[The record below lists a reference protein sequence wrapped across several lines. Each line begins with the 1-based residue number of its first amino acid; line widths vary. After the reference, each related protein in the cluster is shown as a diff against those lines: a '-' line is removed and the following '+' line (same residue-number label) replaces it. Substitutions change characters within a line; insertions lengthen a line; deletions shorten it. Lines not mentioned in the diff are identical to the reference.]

1 MSYNQPINNIKDWF
15 FMNIEDY
22 QENLR
27 NYIEDSLSKEDIKV
41 NIGLNELD
49 TLALDISR
57 VLDNRITDTINKIKG
72 ISKTKINS
80 ITKEL
85 IRKFLLGY
93 PVRLDDDFKNI
104 KLDIDNASYTRAWE
118 LLSEGFERNNTVML
132 DSILSRYKQ
141 NFIDLKSCSNEMYIE
156 YIHEFQK
163 DKNQMILL
171 KVNADDNY
179 KLDDILNCIKKN
191 YDLLSNYHYMIIIF
205 EDGDKPYDWLDIA
218 KTAIYMENFNLE
230 NNFNLFNRNQS
241 KRIEELNSFIK
252 KNENINF
259 NQDIEN
265 IIKNFYSGVAYG
277 FQFED
282 LFVSEDS
289 RKKVLIMQKVE
300 LDEEPKRCP
309 DCFETKVRGNSYTK
323 ILYKSFEC
331 QNTSCPSRSKIG
343 RGKRYDIFG
352 AKRRAFL
359 QRGNEED
366 SIDNDLYYK
375 YRRDIFECDEDLI
388 YDLIRLYSWSGDSVI
403 LINEKLSE
411 DYYHGRKII
420 NYNLEKTTKSNFFE
434 SLYITKLYNIIYE
447 NINIKSNYKRY
458 NQNKIGNSYLYNA
471 DSLEIIPKLKFEFN
485 GAITS
490 PPYYNAREYSKWPN
504 LISYF
509 SDMMVCARLVLD
521 SLKSDGIYIYNI
533 GDIVSRDNVYVTS
546 TMSNRRQMLGF
557 YSMLIFDIVG
567 YKLVGNIIWD
577 KGEVQSKRNSSANH
591 YPGYIKPI
599 NAYEHCI
606 VFAKSKEMNL
616 FRTEVKKIDTVKK
629 INSKGENKLGHSAP
643 YPIEIA
649 SLITCFIDKGIVLD
663 PFLGS
668 GTTAIALKEPNYI
681 TVGIEKNNEYY
692 ELCKR
697 RIKDS
702 YSKFNQISIL

>member
-1 MSYNQPINNIKDWF
+1 MNIKDL
-15 FMNIEDY
+15 
-22 QENLR
+22 QENLSS
-27 NYIEDSLSKEDIKV
+27 YLGDSLFKENIKV
-41 NIGLNELD
+41 NIELKDLD

-57 VLDNRITDTINKIKG
+57 VLDNRITDTINQIKE
-72 ISKTKINS
+72 INNTKINS

-85 IRKFLLGY
+85 LRKFLLGY
-93 PVRLDDDFKNI
+93 PVKLDGDFKNI
-104 KLDIDNASYTRAWE
+104 KFDIDNASYAKAWE

-141 NFIDLKSCSNEMYIE
+141 NFIDLKSCSNEMYID
-156 YIHEFQK
+156 YIHELQK

-179 KLDDILNCIKKN
+179 KLDDILNCIKEN
-191 YDLLSNYHYMIIIF
+191 YDSLSNYHYMTIIF
-205 EDGDKPYDWLDIA
+205 EDGDKPYDWIDIA
-218 KTAIYMENFNLE
+218 KIAIYMENFKVE
-230 NNFNLFNRNQS
+230 HNFNLFNRNQR
-241 KRIEELNSFIK
+241 KRIEELSSFIQN
-252 KNENINF
+252 NEHINF
-259 NQDIEN
+259 NQDIED

-282 LFVSEDS
+282 LFVSEDGT
-289 RKKVLIMQKVE
+289 KKVLIMQKVE

-309 DCFETKVRGNSYTK
+309 DCFDIKVRGNSYTK

-331 QNTSCPSRSKIG
+331 QNASCPSRSKIG

-366 SIDNDLYYK
+366 SIDKDLYYK
-375 YRRDIFECDEDLI
+375 YRRDVFEYDEDLV
-388 YDLIRLYSWSGDSVI
+388 YDLVRLYSWSGDSI
-403 LINEKLSE
+403 MLINIKFSE
-411 DYYHGRKII
+411 DYYYGRKIS
-420 NYNLEKTTKSNFFE
+420 NYSIEKTTKTKCFE
-434 SLYITKLYNIIYE
+434 SLYISKLYNMIYKNII
-447 NINIKSNYKRY
+447 INSTDKSYK
-458 NQNKIGNSYLYNA
+458 QDKIGNSYIYNA

-490 PPYYNAREYSKWPN
+490 PPYYNAREYSQWPN
-504 LISYF
+504 LITYF
-509 SDMMVCARLVLD
+509 ADMMVCARVVLE
-521 SLKSDGIYIYNI
+521 SLKPDGIYIYNI
-533 GDIVSRDNVYVTS
+533 GDIVSKDNIYVTS

-567 YKLVGNIIWD
+567 YKLIGNIIWD
-577 KGEVQSKRNSSANH
+577 KGEVQSKRNSTADH

-606 VFAKSKEMNL
+606 VFAKSKQMNL
-616 FRTEVKKIDTVKK
+616 LKTEVKKIDTVKK
-629 INSKGENKLGHSAP
+629 INSRGENKLGHTAP
-643 YPIEIA
+643 YPVEIA
-649 SLITCFIDKGIVLD
+649 SLITCFIDKGVVLD

-668 GTTAIALKEPNYI
+668 GTTAIALNKPDYI
-681 TVGIEKNNEYY
+681 TVGIEKDNEYY

-697 RIKDS
+697 RIEDS
-702 YSKFNQISIL
+702 DAKFNQLSIL